1 MKKALITGGC
11 RGIGL
16 AAAKKFYENGYLT
29 FITYSATP
37 SDKDGALDIMP
48 YATALKLDVTD
59 SFAVNELFTK
69 HDFDV
74 LVNSAGVSSYG
85 LLTET
90 DDDEFDRV
98 MRVNLYGT
106 FYTCRA
112 AAKAM
117 IKKGSGAIVN
127 VSSVWG
133 LSGGSCEAAY
143 SASKAGVIGLTKAL
157 AKELGPSKIRVNAV
171 APGFIDTKMTECVD
185 PSSREEFA
193 LNTPLLRTG
202 SPDEA
207 AEAIYF
213 LGSDLSGFITGEVLK
228 VSGGYAI

>member
-16 AAAKKFYENGYLT
+16 AAARKFYNNGYLT
-29 FITYSATP
+29 YITYNSTP

-59 SFAVNELFTK
+59 SRAVDSLFSE
-69 HDFDV
+69 HSFDV
-74 LVNSAGVSSYG
+74 LVNSAGVSSCG

-90 DDDEFDRV
+90 SDFEFDRI

-117 IKKGSGAIVN
+117 IKKGSGSIVN
-127 VSSVWG
+127 VSSIWG
-133 LSGGSCEAAY
+133 VSGGSCEAAY

-157 AKELGPSKIRVNAV
+157 SKELGPSGVRVNAV
-171 APGFIDTKMTECVD
+171 APGFIETKMTECID
-185 PSSREEFA
+185 SYSREAFA
-193 LNTPLLRTG
+193 SETPLLRTG
-202 SPDEA
+202 LPDEA

-213 LGSDLSGFITGEVLK
+213 LGSGSSGFITGEVLK

>member
-29 FITYSATP
+29 YITYNSTP

-59 SFAVNELFTK
+59 SSAVDSLFSG

-74 LVNSAGVSSYG
+74 LVNCSGVSLYA
-85 LLTET
+85 LLTDT
-90 DDDEFDRV
+90 ADSEFDRI
-98 MRVNLYGT
+98 MRINLYGT

-112 AAKAM
+112 AARSM
-117 IKKGSGAIVN
+117 VKKGAGAIVN

-157 AKELGPSKIRVNAV
+157 SKELGPSGVRVNAV
-171 APGFIDTKMTECVD
+171 APGFIDTKMTECID
-185 PSSREEFA
+185 SESRQAFA
-193 LNTPLLRTG
+193 SETPLLRTG
-202 SPDEA
+202 NPDEV